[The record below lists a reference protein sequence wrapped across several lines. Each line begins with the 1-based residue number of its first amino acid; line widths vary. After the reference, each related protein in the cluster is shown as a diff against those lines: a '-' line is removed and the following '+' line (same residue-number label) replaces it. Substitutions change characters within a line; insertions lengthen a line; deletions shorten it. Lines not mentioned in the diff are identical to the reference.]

1 MVINDWAM
9 KLLPM
14 RFRETQSQWFA
25 KRGISW
31 HFSAV
36 VHKSNHPD
44 CPVVSASE
52 HTIHTYVV
60 AIDSCKQDWFSVS
73 CILEEVLVCV
83 KESHQSVCRAILR
96 SDNAGCYHCSALLST
111 INSTSRRSGIEL
123 IRYDFSDP
131 QSGKDLCDR
140 KIAPCKQRLRHY
152 VAENHNVESA
162 EDIKKG
168 LESPPG
174 IAGTSV
180 AECKI
185 DQSAMSAGAANNK
198 IPGITKY
205 NNFSLTSTSMRVWQA
220 YNVGEGM
227 DIEGSWN
234 EQDVSGLERIGD
246 WMKKIPRV
254 TQKKCQAKGKHD
266 VTESVNTFSC
276 LEPACVA
283 TFKTIEEADEHM
295 DTGHHI
301 MTPEKET
308 IYDNVRRQWAAVTT
322 SVKVAGQKIGGTD
335 YVPLANLRL
344 SKGWA
349 LKK

>member
-14 RFRETQSQWFA
+14 RFRERQSQWFS

-36 VHKSNHPD
+36 VHKSDHPD
-44 CPVVSASE
+44 CLVVSTSD
-52 HTIHTYVV
+52 HTIHTHVV
-60 AIDSCKQDWFSVS
+60 AIDSCKQDWFSVY
-73 CILEEVLVCV
+73 CILEEVFVCV

-96 SDNAGCYHCSALLST
+96 SDNFGCYLCSVLLST
-111 INSTSRRSGIEL
+111 ITSTSRRSGIEL

-131 QSGKDLCDR
+131 QSSKDLCDR
-140 KIAPCKQRLRHY
+140 KIAPCKLRLRHY

-162 EDIKKG
+162 KDIKKG
-168 LESPPG
+168 LESPPR
-174 IAGTSV
+174 IAGSSV

-185 DQSAMSAGAANNK
+185 DQSTMSADAANNK
-198 IPGITKY
+198 IPRITRF
-205 NNFSLTSTSMRVWQA
+205 NNFSLTSKSMGVWQA

-227 DIEGSWN
+227 DIEESWN
-234 EQDVSGLERIGD
+234 EQDVSGLERIGN
-246 WMKKIPRV
+246 WTKKIPCV

-266 VTESVNTFSC
+266 VTESVNTFDC
-276 LEPACVA
+276 LETVCIA
-283 TFKTIEEADEHM
+283 TFKTIEEADEHI

-301 MTPEKET
+301 MTPKKET
-308 IYDNVRRQWAAVTT
+308 VYDNVGRQWAAVTI
-322 SVKVAGQKIGGTD
+322 SVNFAGQKIGRTD

-344 SKGWA
+344 SK
-349 LKK
+349 